1 MKNISMSLFASTL
14 MGLGLFSIAPAQAG
28 DLTRLG
34 FDEYNNVGYGDAITD
49 QWQDDYGV
57 NFSTNTNELWL
68 FQSTCGKGDPN
79 RPECTSNGNNHID
92 YDLATGIDNNGMG
105 EGAIAQDNVLII
117 QESLSQ
123 GAVPDD
129 KAGGGKITFDFLDQG
144 GVFFDKI
151 ALLDFDDPGQPEF
164 QFSFADGSVSSWL
177 GFAQDADDNDPNVT
191 LLTPSYT
198 GDNSMREYNFNLA
211 NVTQLDIKL
220 PGSGAVAYF
229 DYQRPIGEAPAAVPE
244 PASLLGLLAASVLGA
259 KSLVKGKN
267 DPSK

>member
-1 MKNISMSLFASTL
+1 MKNVSMGLLASTL
-14 MGLGLFSIAPAQAG
+14 MGLGLFTTAPAQAG
-28 DLTRLG
+28 NLTRVG
-34 FDEYNNVGYGDAITD
+34 FDEFDNVGYGEAITN

-57 NFSTNTNELWL
+57 TFGTNTNELWL

-79 RPECTSNGNNHID
+79 RPECTSNGNHGID
-92 YDLATGIDNNGMG
+92 YDLATGIDPNGIG

-129 KAGGGKITFDFLDQG
+129 KAGGGTITFDFLDQG

-151 ALLDFDDPGQPEF
+151 ALLDFDDPGKPEF
-164 QFSFADGSVSSWL
+164 KFSFADGSVSNWL
-177 GFAQDADDNDPNVT
+177 GFDRDADHNDPNVT

-198 GDNSMREYNFNLA
+198 GNNSMREYNFDLA

-229 DYQRPIGEAPAAVPE
+229 DYERSGGVEPTAVPE
-244 PASLLGLLAASVLGA
+244 PASLLGLLAASLLGA
-259 KSLVKGKN
+259 TSLVKGKN
-267 DPSK
+267 EQSK